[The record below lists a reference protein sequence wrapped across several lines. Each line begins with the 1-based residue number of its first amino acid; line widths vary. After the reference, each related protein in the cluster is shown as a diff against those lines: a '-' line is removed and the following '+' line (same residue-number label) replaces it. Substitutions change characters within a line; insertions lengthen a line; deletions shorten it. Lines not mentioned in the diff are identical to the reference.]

1 MANIGPLLSP
11 RKVLTVLRSAPLSG
25 ALPDLLEP
33 ASTAICVFGFH
44 ASRLFVYP
52 PNALE

>member
-1 MANIGPLLSP
+1 VANIGPLLSP
-11 RKVLTVLRSAPLSG
+11 RKVLTVLRSAPLSD

-44 ASRLFVYP
+44 TLRLSVYP
-52 PNALE
+52 PNAPE